1 MEQRVSYFRGGVS
14 MLSLSKVNS
23 QPICGVVVPYTLLWI
38 RPPSVLSIPLF
49 SGRFSF
55 LILPHHGLSLPNL
68 VFLQHSYLNKNLII
82 PFRNLGVILIHS
94 FTSPQPPGHIHNP
107 SLSVFPPFISL
118 YLLCHCPRSGLGSMG
133 QQIVVEKWTSAVLEK

>member
-1 MEQRVSYFRGGVS
+1 MEQCVFYFRGGVS

-38 RPPSVLSIPLF
+38 QPPSVLSIPLF

-68 VFLQHSYLNKNLII
+68 IFLQHSYLNKNLII
-82 PFRNLGVILIHS
+82 PFRNLGVIFDTFFYITP
-94 FTSPQPPGHIHNP
+94 TSWPYTQPIFV
-107 SLSVFPPFISL
+107 SLSSIHFSLPPLPLPSFRFGFNGTAD
-118 YLLCHCPRSGLGSMG
+118 CG
-133 QQIVVEKWTSAVLEK
+133 